1 MSESERDCLSQKLG
15 DRPGVRAKRRK
26 EVEEMSKMAIGNEI
40 KKTEEILRESRG
52 YRSEEL

>member
-1 MSESERDCLSQKLG
+1 LSESERDCLSQKLG